1 MGSLDKTDLRGP
13 AARRDTS
20 AAPIVVGGEA
30 LYDVVAG
37 PGDDGPLAG
46 HPGGGPFNVART
58 IGRLRQPIAFLGRL
72 STDRLG
78 ATHERMLADDGVRS
92 ECVVRSDDPTTLAL
106 ASVDDDGGASYGFYT
121 HATAAAGLNREA
133 ALAALPEHVAALHV
147 GTLGLVLEP
156 LASAMEAIVERLS
169 SSTMIV
175 VDPNCRPQA
184 LADPG
189 PYRERL
195 TRVLGH
201 SDLVKVSEEDVG
213 WLDPERS
220 SLEAARA
227 LLELGPRAVLLTR
240 GADGATVLSAGSETT
255 VPAIPAVMVDTIGAG
270 DAFGGGVLA
279 WWVSHRLS
287 RDDLARHEFV
297 VEAVRFAAAVAA
309 HTVAQAGASPP
320 LLPEAARGRPLDA
333 ADLQV
338 LPAAS

>member
-1 MGSLDKTDLRGP
+1 M
-13 AARRDTS
+13 S

-30 LYDVVAG
+30 LYDIVAG
-37 PGDDGPLAG
+37 PGAADTIAG
-46 HPGGGPFNVART
+46 HAGGGPFNVART
-58 IGRLRQPIAFLGRL
+58 IGRLRQPVAFLGRL

-78 ATHERMLADDGVRS
+78 ATHERMLADDGVRL

-106 ASVDDDGGASYGFYT
+106 ASVDDDGVASYGFYT
-121 HATAAAGLNREA
+121 HATAAAGLTRAA
-133 ALAALPEHVAALHV
+133 ALAALPEQIAALHV

-156 LASAMEAIVERLS
+156 LASAMEAVVERLAGR
-169 SSTMIV
+169 TMIV

-184 LADPG
+184 LADPQ

-195 TRVLGH
+195 ARVLGH

-240 GADGATVLSAGSETT
+240 GADGATVLSAGAETAVAA
-255 VPAIPAVMVDTIGAG
+255 VPAAMVDTIGAG
-270 DAFGGGVLA
+270 DAFGGGFLA
-279 WWVSHRLS
+279 WWTSHGFG
-287 RDDLARHEFV
+287 RDELARHELV

-309 HTVAQAGASPP
+309 YTVGQAGASPP
-320 LLPEAARGRPLDA
+320 LLSESVRGRPLDV
-333 ADLQV
+333 ADV
-338 LPAAS
+338 